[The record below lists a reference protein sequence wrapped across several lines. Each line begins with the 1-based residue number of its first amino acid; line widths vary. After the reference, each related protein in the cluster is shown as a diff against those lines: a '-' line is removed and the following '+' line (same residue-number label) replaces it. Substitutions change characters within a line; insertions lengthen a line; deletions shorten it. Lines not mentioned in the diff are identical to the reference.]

1 MPESLS
7 TTVDRRNGLAIVCT
21 RGYLNDQGG
30 EEVARVTYQ
39 LIEGGYSVLL
49 FDLAGTTIVTSVGIS
64 ILIEIFEKLN
74 AIGGRMA
81 FCGLTPTIAKT
92 FEIMGL
98 AQYATIYP
106 DEASAI
112 AQLQPA

>member
-7 TTVDRRNGLAIVCT
+7 TTVDRRNGLAIVYT
-21 RGYLNDQGG
+21 QGYLNDQGG

-39 LIEGGYSVLL
+39 LIEGGCRALL

-64 ILIEIFEKLN
+64 ILIEIFEKLTEV
-74 AIGGRMA
+74 GGRMG

-92 FEIMGL
+92 FEIVGL
-98 AQYATIYP
+98 AQYAPIYP
-106 DEASAI
+106 DVASAI
-112 AQLQPA
+112 ARLQPA